1 MPSSFAPEKRSLRG
15 MAAADSSPELAYPS
29 ETEPEPERAARYS
42 DVVPAPSSRFAP
54 AHRLTAL
61 RPSSQPPPKDAEVEG
76 VILEV
81 LLAAAHADGVM
92 CGREQRS
99 VRRIMLRLTGGNELP
114 DELSRRID
122 EFDPA
127 EFDAREAAEMLL
139 EIAPLQRRHVLELV
153 REVCDANNAFDL
165 EEERFLLDLTR
176 ALELSPEDIADLVVH
191 APDGIHGA
199 AKRSFDVAFSA
210 AFLACG
216 WPLLA
221 VLALGVKLSSKGP
234 ALFRQDRSGR
244 DGRTIGVLKFR
255 TMRVT
260 ENGAEVR
267 QASKGDARIT
277 RFGAFLRRTSLDE
290 LPQFVNV
297 LLGDMS
303 VVGPRPHAVAHNLHY
318 RTKILEYMLRHKV
331 RPGITGWAQVNG
343 FRGET
348 ATVDKMVE
356 RVACDLEYIRR
367 WSFGFDLRLVW
378 LTVFGKGARQNAY

>member
-1 MPSSFAPEKRSLRG
+1 M
-15 MAAADSSPELAYPS
+15 
-29 ETEPEPERAARYS
+29 
-42 DVVPAPSSRFAP
+42 AP
-54 AHRLTAL
+54 AYRLTAL
-61 RPSSQPPPKDAEVEG
+61 RPSSEPPPQNAAIEA

-99 VRRIMLRLTGGNELP
+99 VRRIMLRLTGGYDLAPEVAK
-114 DELSRRID
+114 RID

-127 EFDAREAAEMLL
+127 EFDAQEAAELLL
-139 EIAPLQRRHVLELV
+139 EISPPQRRHVLELV

-191 APDGIHGA
+191 APEGIHGT
-199 AKRSFDVAFSA
+199 AKRCFDVGFSA
-210 AFLACG
+210 AFLASA

-221 VLALGVKLSSKGP
+221 LLALGVKLSSRGP

-244 DGRTIGVLKFR
+244 DGHTIGVLKFR

-267 QASKGDARIT
+267 QASQGDPRVT

-303 VVGPRPHAVAHNLHY
+303 VVGPRPHAVAHNQHY

-367 WSFGFDLRLVW
+367 WTFGFDLRIVW
-378 LTVFGKGARQNAY
+378 STVFGSGARSNAY

>member
-1 MPSSFAPEKRSLRG
+1 MSAFQS
-15 MAAADSSPELAYPS
+15 ELEVEIEA
-29 ETEPEPERAARYS
+29 EAEPRYS

-54 AHRLTAL
+54 AYRLTAL
-61 RPSSQPPPKDAEVEG
+61 RPASQPPPRDGELEA

-81 LLAAAHADGVM
+81 LLAAAHADGEM
-92 CGREQRS
+92 CGREQRT
-99 VRRIMLRLTGGNELP
+99 VRRIMERLTDSSFLP
-114 DELSRRID
+114 PALAERI
-122 EFDPA
+122 EAFDPT
-127 EFDAREAAEMLL
+127 EFDAREAAELLL
-139 EIAPLQRRHVLELV
+139 EITPQQRRHVLELV

-165 EEERFLLDLTR
+165 SEERFLLDLTR
-176 ALELSPEDIADLVVH
+176 ALELTPEDIADLVVH
-191 APDGIHGA
+191 APEGIHGS
-199 AKRSFDVAFSA
+199 AKRLFDLAFSA
-210 AFLACG
+210 AFLGSA
-216 WPLLA
+216 WPLLLL
-221 VLALGVKLSSKGP
+221 LAAGVKLSSPGP

-255 TMRVT
+255 TMRAT
-260 ENGAEVR
+260 ENGADVR
-267 QASKGDARIT
+267 QATKGDPRVT

-303 VVGPRPHAVAHNLHY
+303 VVGPRPHAVAHNQHY

-348 ATVDKMVE
+348 DTVDKMVE

-367 WSFGFDLRLVW
+367 WSLGFDLRIVW
-378 LTVFGKGARQNAY
+378 LTVFGKGTRQNAY

>member
-1 MPSSFAPEKRSLRG
+1 MTAPE
-15 MAAADSSPELAYPS
+15 SSPQAAF
-29 ETEPEPERAARYS
+29 EPETSARYS

-54 AHRLTAL
+54 VHRLTAL
-61 RPSSQPPPKDAEVEG
+61 RPASEPPPASSELEA

-92 CGREQRS
+92 CGREQRT
-99 VRRIMLRLTGGNELP
+99 VRRIMLRLTGGHDLRP
-114 DELSRRID
+114 ELSERI
-122 EFDPA
+122 ENFDPT
-127 EFDAREAAEMLL
+127 EFDAREAAELLL
-139 EIAPLQRRHVLELV
+139 EITPQQRRHVLELV

-165 EEERFLLDLTR
+165 EEEQFLLDLTR

-191 APDGIHGA
+191 APEGIHGA
-199 AKRSFDVAFSA
+199 AKRCFDLAFAST
-210 AFLACG
+210 FLASA

-221 VLALGVKLSSKGP
+221 TLALGVKLTSPGP
-234 ALFRQDRSGR
+234 VLFRQARSGR

-255 TMRVT
+255 TMRVA
-260 ENGAEVR
+260 ENGPDVR
-267 QASKGDARIT
+267 QASKGDPRIT
-277 RFGAFLRRTSLDE
+277 RFGAFLRRSSLDE

-297 LLGDMS
+297 LFGHMS
-303 VVGPRPHAVAHNLHY
+303 VVGPRPHAVAHNQHY

-367 WSFGFDLRLVW
+367 WSFGFDLRIVW

>member
-1 MPSSFAPEKRSLRG
+1 MTASSSNASERDVETET
-15 MAAADSSPELAYPS
+15 AADPQP
-29 ETEPEPERAARYS
+29 RYS
-42 DVVPAPSSRFAP
+42 DVVPSSPSSRLAP
-54 AHRLTAL
+54 AYRLTAL
-61 RPSSQPPPKDAEVEG
+61 RPSSAPPPQNSEIEA

-92 CGREQRS
+92 CGREQRT
-99 VRRIMLRLTGGNELP
+99 VRRIMLRLTGGYDLAP
-114 DELSRRID
+114 AVAKRID

-127 EFDAREAAEMLL
+127 EFDAQEAAELLL
-139 EIAPLQRRHVLELV
+139 EISPPQRRHVLELV

-191 APDGIHGA
+191 APEGIHGT
-199 AKRSFDVAFSA
+199 AKRCFDLAFST
-210 AFLACG
+210 AFLASA

-221 VLALGVKLSSKGP
+221 LLALGVKLSSPGP

-244 DGRTIGVLKFR
+244 DGHTIGVLKFR

-260 ENGAEVR
+260 ENDAEVR
-267 QASKGDARIT
+267 QASKGDPRVT

-303 VVGPRPHAVAHNLHY
+303 VVGPRPHAVAHNQHY

-367 WSFGFDLRLVW
+367 WTFAFDLRIVW
-378 LTVFGKGARQNAY
+378 STVFGSGARSNAY

>member
-1 MPSSFAPEKRSLRG
+1 MTAPETSFVTELP
-15 MAAADSSPELAYPS
+15 PEAEL
-29 ETEPEPERAARYS
+29 RYS
-42 DVVPAPSSRFAP
+42 DIVPAPSSRMAP
-54 AHRLTAL
+54 AYRLTGL
-61 RPSSQPPPKDAEVEG
+61 RPSSVPPPTDEALEAI
-76 VILEV
+76 ILDV

-92 CGREQRS
+92 CGREQRT
-99 VRRIMLRLTGGNELP
+99 VKRIMLRLAGGFDLP
-114 DELSRRID
+114 ERVTRQIES
-122 EFDPA
+122 FDPEA
-127 EFDAREAAEMLL
+127 FDAREAAERLL
-139 EIAPLQRRHVLELV
+139 EIEPAQRRFVLELV

-165 EEERFLLDLTR
+165 EEERFLIGLTR
-176 ALELSPEDIADLVVH
+176 ALELSPEDISDLVVH
-191 APDGIHGA
+191 APEGVHGG

-210 AFLACG
+210 AFLATA

-221 VLALGVKLSSKGP
+221 LLAIGVKVTSPGP
-234 ALFRQDRSGR
+234 ALFRQNRAGR

-260 ENGAEVR
+260 ENGGEVK
-267 QASKGDARIT
+267 QASKSDPRIT

-303 VVGPRPHAVAHNLHY
+303 VVGPRPHAVAHNDHY

-331 RPGITGWAQVNG
+331 RPGITGWAQVHG

-356 RVACDLEYIRR
+356 RVAHDLEYIRR
-367 WSFGFDLRLVW
+367 WTFGMDLRIVW
-378 LTVFGKGARQNAY
+378 LTVFGKGARQNAF

>member
-1 MPSSFAPEKRSLRG
+1 MTAPE
-15 MAAADSSPELAYPS
+15 SSPDADH
-29 ETEPEPERAARYS
+29 EPEAAHRYS

-54 AHRLTAL
+54 AYRLTAL
-61 RPSSQPPPKDAEVEG
+61 GPASEPPPPNTEIEAA
-76 VILEV
+76 ILEV

-99 VRRIMLRLTGGNELP
+99 VERIMLRLTGRP
-114 DELSRRID
+114 DLDPELSKRIED
-122 EFDPA
+122 FDPNA
-127 EFDAREAAEMLL
+127 FDAREAAELLL
-139 EIAPLQRRHVLELV
+139 EITPQQRRHVLELV

-191 APDGIHGA
+191 APPGIHGA
-199 AKRSFDVAFSA
+199 AKRCFDAAFSA
-210 AFLACG
+210 AFLAG
-216 WPLLA
+216 AWPLLA
-221 VLALGVKLSSKGP
+221 LLALGVKLSSPGP

-260 ENGAEVR
+260 ENDGNVR
-267 QASKGDARIT
+267 QASQGDPRVT

-303 VVGPRPHAVAHNLHY
+303 VVGPRPHAVAHNQHY

-348 ATVDKMVE
+348 ATVDKMVQ

-367 WSFGFDLRLVW
+367 WSFGFDLDIVR

>member
-1 MPSSFAPEKRSLRG
+1 MSAPESSRLRSF
-15 MAAADSSPELAYPS
+15 
-29 ETEPEPERAARYS
+29 EPETSPRYS
-42 DVVPAPSSRFAP
+42 EVVPAPSSRFAP
-54 AHRLTAL
+54 AYRLTAL
-61 RPSSQPPPKDAEVEG
+61 RPASEPPPRSAELEA

-92 CGREQRS
+92 CGREQRT
-99 VRRIMLRLTGGNELP
+99 VGRIMLRLTGDAELAP
-114 DELSRRID
+114 ELAKRID
-122 EFDPA
+122 DFDPS
-127 EFDAREAAEMLL
+127 EFDALEAAELLL
-139 EIAPLQRRHVLELV
+139 EISPQQRRHVLELV

-199 AKRSFDVAFSA
+199 AKRCFDLAFSA
-210 AFLACG
+210 AFLVSA

-221 VLALGVKLSSKGP
+221 ILALGVKLSSPGP
-234 ALFRQDRSGR
+234 ALFRQDRAGR

-255 TMRVT
+255 SMRVT
-260 ENGAEVR
+260 ENDGQVR
-267 QASKGDARIT
+267 QATKGDARVT

-303 VVGPRPHAVAHNLHY
+303 VVGPRPHAVAHNQHY

-348 ATVDKMVE
+348 ATIDKMVE
-356 RVACDLEYIRR
+356 RVACDLAYIRR
-367 WSFGFDLRLVW
+367 WSFGFDLRIVW
-378 LTVFGKGARQNAY
+378 STVFGQGARHNAY